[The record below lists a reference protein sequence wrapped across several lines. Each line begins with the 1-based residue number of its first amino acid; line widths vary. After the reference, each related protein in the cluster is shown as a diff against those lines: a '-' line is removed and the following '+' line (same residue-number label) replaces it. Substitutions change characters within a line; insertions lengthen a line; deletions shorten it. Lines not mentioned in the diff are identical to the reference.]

1 LRAFLRH
8 SFTEIVDDPLWP
20 LQLLLTTYDDPRA
33 RAAVR
38 GFYERTAE
46 LLVPQLEQICDAWNR
61 KARAPFDIQTFE
73 IIVTAVVEGLAL
85 RKLIQPELVPDSL
98 SSDVILALTT
108 TFLADRDDSTTLDDV
123 VSEIDGYGAA
133 S

>member
-1 LRAFLRH
+1 VLEVEEIAAVLERLAKEPQHSVVGLRAFLRH

-85 RKLIQPELVPDSL
+85 RKLIQPELVPDSRAHHHISL
-98 SSDVILALTT
+98 
-108 TFLADRDDSTTLDDV
+108 RPR
-123 VSEIDGYGAA
+123 
-133 S
+133 